1 MMVQHPPRTHRKS
14 SASLLSRAATPNAV
28 RHFVRRTEVRLLI
41 GCLALM
47 VGVWAFLALTGE
59 VREQETTP
67 FDRAVLLS
75 FRTPADL
82 ATPLGPRWL
91 QESARDVTA
100 LGGFTALALISGLA
114 IVLLILHRR
123 RTQALIF
130 GGAVIFAQ
138 VAAEAIKHLVNRPRP
153 DLVAQHDLVYSA
165 SFPSGHAVMAPVV
178 YLTLAALLAAGN
190 PRASVKR
197 VLLVSAALL
206 VVAIGVSRVYLGV
219 HWPTDVLAGWTM
231 GAGIALAAVMALQ
244 ASGPRRDATSAV
256 APDRTEAR

>member
-100 LGGFTALALISGLA
+100 LGGFTALALISVGAGNDYGHPRAVTLDMLRALRAPILRTDERGTILVSQGGEGLR
-114 IVLLILHRR
+114 VWS
-123 RTQALIF
+123 
-130 GGAVIFAQ
+130 
-138 VAAEAIKHLVNRPRP
+138 ERP
-153 DLVAQHDLVYSA
+153 
-165 SFPSGHAVMAPVV
+165 APVE
-178 YLTLAALLAAGN
+178 G
-190 PRASVKR
+190 PRATPPSTAR
-197 VLLVSAALL
+197 
-206 VVAIGVSRVYLGV
+206 
-219 HWPTDVLAGWTM
+219 
-231 GAGIALAAVMALQ
+231 
-244 ASGPRRDATSAV
+244 
-256 APDRTEAR
+256 AP